1 MSRPPSRQNGPRT
14 SASNKGP
21 GNQFLAD
28 GQGDQNVASS
38 GGNLHND
45 HRQWNTFYIKR
56 GMPSMWRTFAN
67 IDNHETDDNGVSAII
82 KWLTRQS
89 HCRLAD
95 PRSRQGELLNQT
107 TPNTGDWILE
117 TKEVQIWQKEEDE
130 NGYLSIQGHLGSG
143 KSILLSGIIQSTE
156 RKVQESA
163 DMACVYFYFQE
174 GDTDQIAVT
183 SLWASLLQQLL
194 QQSAPNVIAK
204 ELQEAFD
211 ISLQGTNSVHPF
223 EYFNLFK
230 AQASRFKVVYVII
243 DALDNCKD
251 YDNGK
256 VQQTL
261 PQTLLQLP
269 PSIRVLFSSRHDS
282 LAQYLGFKRLLRIS
296 PCKTDIETFL
306 LARLHL
312 DKLGSNILLPDL
324 RKDLEQLPVDLAHVF
339 ESSLRKIAKD
349 CESPENGLAK
359 HVLTCIIH
367 GKEALAM
374 DQVCEG
380 FALTKDRGTAYQDW
394 RPGGDRVLSVCAG
407 LVVLDSDKMT
417 LRLVHESA
425 RTSIFDHGI
434 IPKRPGPEMAKICLI
449 CLLSCKDNSPLL
461 SYAATQWTSHLH
473 GIDLANDK
481 ELLDL
486 IKTFLVSSTK
496 LSRAFKKLSVAQD
509 GVNGM
514 TGLHA
519 VAYLDLPIWVEP
531 LVKYGIKVD
540 APCADGQT
548 ALHWAVTHGR
558 RRVVRLLLRFRADPN
573 VRDSSKD
580 TPLHKF
586 LSSPAF
592 EGLDIAETL
601 IKAGAKVC
609 IANLKGVTPLS
620 SAIRYGPTSAAKLF
634 ILSRKDINEEI
645 EAGWTSLREVFDH
658 GSGRIQQLGEFAN
671 NEGSL
676 LSVKHAVKD
685 HLHYLIDTHL
695 EHNVILNRPTTSGWL
710 ALSHA
715 AKNGSVTI
723 LKKLLEHKWDPA
735 DCNIKDPELG
745 KSPLH
750 WALEYGHNKAA
761 RLLVKGGAEINEK
774 NVDGWNPLIEAT
786 KARLYDMAHFLITR
800 GADVNATDN
809 EGVSPLMHAV
819 EMGDKDITW
828 LLVVNG
834 ANVSLQAKDGTHA
847 IDIAIARRD
856 LSSAWLLCEHGANL
870 KSISSKG
877 ETLLHQVAK
886 GEHQETATFLLDR
899 GLSISA
905 KDHED
910 LTPLHHAVISGS
922 DSMVSTIISRSKG
935 SMDTPDG
942 KGKSPLIYAV
952 SNARLTIVQRLLTN
966 GSSCDFR
973 DADGTTA
980 LHYAAAEGFAAG
992 LSSLVK
998 HTYDIDMADDMGF
1011 TAVHHAVSNDK
1022 IDALLVLMT
1031 AKADLDIL
1039 DRRGY
1044 TPLMLAVYLDRPE
1057 AARVLLDRGAD
1068 IYKRNHQ
1075 QMSAVDLEAKKKGGK
1090 TPSRTQPYIALALRN
1105 QRR

>member
-1 MSRPPSRQNGPRT
+1 
-14 SASNKGP
+14 
-21 GNQFLAD
+21 
-28 GQGDQNVASS
+28 
-38 GGNLHND
+38 
-45 HRQWNTFYIKR
+45 
-56 GMPSMWRTFAN
+56 
-67 IDNHETDDNGVSAII
+67 
-82 KWLTRQS
+82 
-89 HCRLAD
+89 
-95 PRSRQGELLNQT
+95 
-107 TPNTGDWILE
+107 
-117 TKEVQIWQKEEDE
+117 
-130 NGYLSIQGHLGSG
+130 
-143 KSILLSGIIQSTE
+143 
-156 RKVQESA
+156 
-163 DMACVYFYFQE
+163 MACVYFYFQE

-204 ELQEAFD
+204 ELQKAFD

-296 PCKTDIETFL
+296 PCKTDIETYAKTRIRSNEHLHRLLLREEDEKDVVDKITKQTISSQMFL

-425 RTSIFDHGI
+425 RNSIFDHGI

-486 IKTFLVSSTK
+486 IKTFLVSSAK

-834 ANVSLQAKDGTHA
+834 ANVSLQAKDGTNA

-935 SMDTPDG
+935 SMDTPDS